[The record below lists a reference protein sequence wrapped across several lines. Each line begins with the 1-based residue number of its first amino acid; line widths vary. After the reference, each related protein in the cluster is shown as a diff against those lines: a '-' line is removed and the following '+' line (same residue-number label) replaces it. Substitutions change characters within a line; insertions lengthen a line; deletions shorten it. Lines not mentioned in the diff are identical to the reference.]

1 MSNKSAINVEERQDA
16 FLKVYPTAGTI
27 TSAAKSIGVNRRTV
41 HTWFKTHPE
50 FSERFEQARQGFV
63 EELENIAFELGKE
76 MDVPIEYIDREE
88 LASITTPNPSK
99 TVQAFEGT
107 SSVSEAAALKSSSGE
122 LIVEKQKFPPN
133 LTIAIARIQN

>member
-1 MSNKSAINVEERQDA
+1 MCIRD
-16 FLKVYPTAGTI
+16 
-27 TSAAKSIGVNRRTV
+27 R
-41 HTWFKTHPE
+41 
-50 FSERFEQARQGFV
+50 
-63 EELENIAFELGKE
+63 
-76 MDVPIEYIDREE
+76 EYIDRVD
-88 LASITTPNPSK
+88 LADVITPNPSK